1 MATRAQILI
10 PIVAAAFVV
19 GIVGVLNIPSDAKLG
34 SIEFPMGTIKLDDEI
49 LQVQIAET
57 KELRARGLSWNFEE
71 LPYDQGV
78 LFVFDKPGT
87 QDMWMMGMQFSID
100 IIWFDVNGNV
110 THIEKNVPSCG
121 PDTVGI
127 LACSE
132 NGVSGDNAKY
142 VLEVTAGFVD
152 KFNISDKSVLEPISI
167 TPGMTP

>member
-1 MATRAQILI
+1 MPTRAQIII
-10 PIVAAAFVV
+10 PIAAAAFIV
-19 GIVGVLNIPSDAKLG
+19 GIVGMLNIPSDAKLG
-34 SIEFPMGTIKLDDEI
+34 SIEFPMGTIKLDDEM

-110 THIEKNVPSCG
+110 THIEKNVPPCG

-152 KFNISDKSVLEPISI
+152 EFNISDKSIIEFISI
-167 TPGMTP
+167 